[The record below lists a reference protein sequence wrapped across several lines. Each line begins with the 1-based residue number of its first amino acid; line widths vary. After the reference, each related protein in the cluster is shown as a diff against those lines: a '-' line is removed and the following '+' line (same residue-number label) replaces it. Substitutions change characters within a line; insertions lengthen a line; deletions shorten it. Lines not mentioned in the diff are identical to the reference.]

1 MSKQQGTV
9 EQIVSRTVNG
19 KNGAFTAYDYHID
32 GQKYGAGSFN
42 ARGVAEGDY
51 VEFDV
56 EMNGNYKNIAK
67 NSMRKIAGQPAAA
80 AVQANNAPVK
90 YEGKTVNQ
98 KADEKDQRISRQ
110 SAFNTAAAFLKIA
123 QEAGA
128 LPNLEKKATGL
139 SYLRSVFFAEAAL
152 LYKEATGEE
161 WNLTAPAVDGEAP
174 KVPAKP
180 KKPAAPA
187 PAPAPVE
194 DAYPDQDDGWEDDDI
209 TF

>member
-90 YEGKTVNQ
+90 YAGKTVNQ
-98 KADEKDQRISRQ
+98 KADEKDQ
-110 SAFNTAAAFLKIA
+110 
-123 QEAGA
+123 
-128 LPNLEKKATGL
+128 P
-139 SYLRSVFFAEAAL
+139 
-152 LYKEATGEE
+152 
-161 WNLTAPAVDGEAP
+161 
-174 KVPAKP
+174 
-180 KKPAAPA
+180 
-187 PAPAPVE
+187 
-194 DAYPDQDDGWEDDDI
+194 I
-209 TF
+209 T